1 MREEKAKTPPF
12 SSVLMGHA
20 SGIADAASTY
30 MARKLF
36 VITGLFSLLVVQAA
50 SAQPRWGRERVPK
63 QGVCLYE
70 DKNFKGRYF
79 CLRPGDRL
87 TMVPDELA
95 DEISSIRLRGN
106 AEVTVFR
113 DSEMRGRSARF
124 ITDVRDLKREGW
136 NDQISSVDVGNP
148 RDYRSYGG
156 VYDDR
161 GRARG
166 RDRDIN
172 PDRGGWMSDRPPV
185 WGQMSMPQE
194 GACFYQDA
202 DFHGEYFCV
211 PRGGTYTSLPRGFND
226 RISSI
231 KVFDGAVMIFKD
243 TNFRGPSTQIASD
256 VRDLRG
262 SWRDKVSSIR
272 VF

>member
-1 MREEKAKTPPF
+1 
-12 SSVLMGHA
+12 MGHA

-70 DKNFKGRYF
+70 DKNFK
-79 CLRPGDRL
+79 
-87 TMVPDELA
+87 
-95 DEISSIRLRGN
+95 
-106 AEVTVFR
+106 
-113 DSEMRGRSARF
+113 EMRGRSARF